1 VDSPEAL
8 EIGLFAAFSAAEL
21 CKTYGSEWEKMR
33 PEMALSRRTEAESM
47 LHNLICFNT
56 IQAKKNPAV

>member
-1 VDSPEAL
+1 VDSPGAL

-21 CKTYGSEWEKMR
+21 CKTYRSEWEKMR
-33 PEMALSRRTEAESM
+33 RAMALSRHVRAESM
-47 LHNLICFNT
+47 LYNLIYFNT